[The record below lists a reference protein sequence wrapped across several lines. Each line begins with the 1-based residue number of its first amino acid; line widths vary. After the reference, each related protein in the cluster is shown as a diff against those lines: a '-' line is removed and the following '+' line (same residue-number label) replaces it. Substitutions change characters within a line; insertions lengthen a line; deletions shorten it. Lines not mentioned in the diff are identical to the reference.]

1 MDTSF
6 PSVMDTSATGTRW
19 AIATPHT
26 AATEAGAAAFER
38 GGSAIDAAI
47 AAAVTLAVVYPH
59 MCGIGG
65 DLFAVV
71 RRPGH
76 EGGDLVSVNSSGR
89 SARGADPAAVRERHG
104 AVMPL
109 RGPDPITVPG
119 AVAGWDALHRLGARL
134 PWASFFEAPAAFAHE
149 GVTMPASLGEW
160 LAERDARALFEPDPG
175 MASVFYPGGATV
187 PVGSAFRNPALGR
200 TLEALGAGG
209 AEALYRGAVGAAY
222 VEGLRATGSPL
233 TTDDLAAHE
242 ALILSPLSAPFR
254 DLHVAVAPPNS
265 QGYSLLQILSM
276 IERLGLDPDPL
287 GADAGMIAR
296 VFLVGLR
303 DVRRHLADP
312 DRMTTHV
319 STLLDDGHLA
329 ALGDEVRGDLAS
341 RVASPK
347 PDGDTI
353 ALVTADADG
362 HAVSLIQS
370 LFHGFGSGILE
381 PTTGIVAHDRG
392 ACFTLEPGL
401 PNSFT
406 PGALP
411 LHTLLPAVLTGP
423 HGLAGV
429 AGTMGGYQQAQ
440 IDAQTIARTFALS
453 FTPADAVGAP
463 RWTVDDL
470 PADGSLPAVF
480 AEADVTAEAVTSIE
494 AAGFDV
500 HPVGVHDETVGH
512 AHMIR
517 VTPAGLDAG
526 SDPRADGGA
535 LAG

>member
-1 MDTSF
+1 MDG
-6 PSVMDTSATGTRW
+6 SASGTRW

-38 GGSAIDAAI
+38 GGNAIDAAL

-59 MCGIGG
+59 MCGVGG

-76 EGGDLVSVNSSGR
+76 EGGDLVAVNSSGR
-89 SARGADPAAVRERHG
+89 APRAADPEAIRARHG
-104 AVMPL
+104 DVMPL

-119 AVAGWDALHRLGARL
+119 AVAGWEALHRLGARAG
-134 PWASFFEAPAAFAHE
+134 WATFFQGPAALAHD
-149 GVTMPASLGEW
+149 GVPMPASLGTW
-160 LAERDARALFEPDPG
+160 LAEPEARDLFEPDPG
-175 MASVFYPGGATV
+175 MAGVFYPGGTPLA
-187 PVGSAFRNPALGR
+187 PGDALRNPALGR

-209 AEALYRGAVGAAY
+209 AETLYRGAVGAAY
-222 VEGLRATGSPL
+222 VEGLRATGSPV
-233 TTDDLAAHE
+233 TAEDLAAHE
-242 ALILSPLSAPFR
+242 ALILSPLRGPFGG
-254 DLHVAVAPPNS
+254 LHVSVAPPNS
-265 QGYSLLQILSM
+265 QGYSLLQLLAAF
-276 IERLGLDPDPL
+276 ERLGLDPDPL
-287 GADAGMIAR
+287 GPDAGTIAR
-296 VFLVGLR
+296 VFLTGLH

-312 DRMTTHV
+312 ERMTTRV

-329 ALGDEVRGDLAS
+329 AFCDEVRGDLTGPPGAT
-341 RVASPK
+341 RPG
-347 PDGDTI
+347 GDTI

-392 ACFTLEPGL
+392 GCFTLEPDR
-401 PNSFT
+401 PNTFT

-411 LHTLLPAVLTGP
+411 LHTLLPAVLTGSD
-423 HGLAGV
+423 GLAGV

-440 IDAQTIARTFALS
+440 IDAVTIARTFARGME
-453 FTPADAVGAP
+453 PGDAVAAP
-463 RWTVDDL
+463 RWIVDDV
-470 PADGSLPAVF
+470 PADRSVPAVF
-480 AEADVTAEAVTSIE
+480 AEADVPDTVIASIE
-494 AAGFDV
+494 AAGFAV
-500 HPVGVHDETVGH
+500 ETVGVHDETVGH
-512 AHMIR
+512 AHVIR
-517 VTPAGLDAG
+517 AGAGGLAAG

>member
-1 MDTSF
+1 
-6 PSVMDTSATGTRW
+6 MDTSASGPRW

-38 GGSAIDAAI
+38 GGSAIDAAL

-59 MCGIGG
+59 MCGVGG

-76 EGGDLVSVNSSGR
+76 EGGDLVAVNSSGR
-89 SARGADPAAVRERHG
+89 APLAADPEQLRQEHG
-104 AVMPL
+104 DVMPL
-109 RGPDPITVPG
+109 RGPAPITVPG
-119 AVAGWDALHRLGARL
+119 AVAGWETLHRLGARL
-134 PWASFFEAPAAFAHE
+134 PWASFFEAPAVLAHDGAE
-149 GVTMPASLGEW
+149 MPASLGEW
-160 LAERDARALFEPDPG
+160 LAEDDARALFEPDPG
-175 MASVFYPGGATV
+175 MASVFYPESAPV
-187 PVGSAFRNPALGR
+187 PVGARFANPALGR
-200 TLEALGAGG
+200 TLEALGVGG
-209 AEALYRGAVGAAY
+209 AEALYRGPVGAAY
-222 VEGLRATGSPL
+222 VEGLRATGAPM

-242 ALILSPLSAPFR
+242 ALILSPLNGPFR
-254 DLHVAVAPPNS
+254 DVHVAVAPPNS
-265 QGYSLLQILSM
+265 QGYSLLQILAAA
-276 IERLGLDPDPL
+276 ERLELDPDPH
-287 GADAGMIAR
+287 GPDAGTLAR
-296 VFLVGLR
+296 TFLVGLR
-303 DVRRHLADP
+303 DVQRHLADP

-329 ALGDEVRGDLAS
+329 ALCEEIRGTLTIGAAP
-341 RVASPK
+341 RK
-347 PDGDTI
+347 PSGDTI

-392 ACFTLEPGL
+392 GCFTLAPDL

-411 LHTLLPAVLTGP
+411 LHTLLPAVLTGRQ
-423 HGLAGV
+423 GLAGV

-440 IDAQTIARTFALS
+440 IDTHTIVRTFALGQ
-453 FTPADAVGAP
+453 TPGEAVTAP
-463 RWTVDDL
+463 RWIVEDL
-470 PADGSLPAVF
+470 PTDGSAPKVF
-480 AEADVTAEAVTSIE
+480 AEADVPAVAIASIE

-500 HPVGVHDETVGH
+500 HPVGVLDEEVGH
-512 AHMIR
+512 AHLIR
-517 VTPAGLDAG
+517 AGAGVLEAG